1 MRLIGLTICTL
12 LLCSLPAMAEE
23 IQSVMVADP
32 FLELHTGPN
41 LGYPVTQV
49 IERGE
54 EVGIVKRRTDWFL
67 VRSPRGYEGWAY
79 RDQLQ
84 KTLQLT
90 GEPVVLPLPDLSGY
104 RAHTWETG
112 IMAGDFD
119 GATVYNA
126 YGSWSFSK
134 HLAAEL
140 HLAQILGNT
149 SDGWYAT
156 VNVTHTFVPEW
167 RVSPFFSLGTGI
179 IEVNPKSALAQ
190 TTDRSDQVAVV
201 GLGLKAYVAR
211 RFLVRVQY
219 NGYVVLSDRN
229 DNEDVDEWKAG
240 FAVFF

>member
-1 MRLIGLTICTL
+1 M
-12 LLCSLPAMAEE
+12 LLCPLSAIAEE
-23 IQSVMVADP
+23 LQSVRVADA
-32 FLELHTGPN
+32 FLELHTGPGA
-41 LGYPVTQV
+41 GYPVTQV

-54 EVGIVKRRTDWFL
+54 EVGIIKRRTDWFL
-67 VRSPRGYEGWAY
+67 VRSPRGFEGWAY

-84 KTLQLT
+84 QTLQLT
-90 GEPVVLPLPDLSGY
+90 GAPVVFPKADITGY
-104 RAHTWETG
+104 RDHTWEAG

-126 YGSWSFSK
+126 FGAWSFSK

-140 HLAQILGNT
+140 NLAQILGNT

-179 IEVNPKSALAQ
+179 IQVNPKSALAQ

-201 GLGLKAYVAR
+201 GLGLKGYIAR
-211 RFLVRVQY
+211 RFMLRLEY
-219 NGYVVLSDRN
+219 KGYVVLSDRN
-229 DNEDVDEWKAG
+229 ENEDVDEWKAG

>member
-1 MRLIGLTICTL
+1 MVL
-12 LLCSLPAMAEE
+12 LSSLPAMAEE
-23 IQSVMVADP
+23 IQSVLVADP
-32 FLELHTGPN
+32 FLELHTGPS

-67 VRSPRGYEGWAY
+67 VRSPRGTEGWAY
-79 RDQLQ
+79 RDQLEQ
-84 KTLQLT
+84 TLQLT
-90 GEPVVLPLPDLSGY
+90 GAAVVFPVADLSGY
-104 RAHTWETG
+104 RAHTWEAG

-126 YGSWSFSK
+126 FGSWSFSK

-140 HLAQILGNT
+140 NFAQILGNT

-179 IEVNPKSALAQ
+179 IEINPKSALAE
-190 TTDRSDQVAVV
+190 TTDRSDEVAVV
-201 GLGLKAYVAR
+201 GVGLKAYAAR
-211 RFLVRVQY
+211 RFVVRVQY
-219 NGYVVLSDRN
+219 SGYVVLSDRN
-229 DNEDVDEWKAG
+229 ENEDIDEWKAG

>member
-1 MRLIGLTICTL
+1 MRLTCLTICTL

-23 IQSVMVADP
+23 VQSVLVADP
-32 FLELHTGPN
+32 FLELHTGPGE
-41 LGYPVTQV
+41 GYPVTQV

-54 EVGIVKRRTDWFL
+54 EVGIIKRRTDWFL
-67 VRSPRGYEGWAY
+67 VRSPRGLEGWAY
-79 RDQLQ
+79 RDQLEQ
-84 KTLQLT
+84 TLQLT
-90 GEPVVLPLPDLSGY
+90 GAAVVFPVADLSGY
-104 RAHTWETG
+104 RAHTWEAG

-140 HLAQILGNT
+140 NLAQILGNT

-190 TTDRSDQVAVV
+190 TTDRSDEVAVV
-201 GLGLKAYVAR
+201 GVGLKAYAAR
-211 RFLVRVQY
+211 RFVVRVQY
-219 NGYVVLSDRN
+219 SGYVVLSDRN